1 MELKATALA
10 EEESPPLKEATGNRP
25 CDLLGIDHI
34 RLCVGNAR
42 QAVHFY
48 VNTFAMEVTAYRGDE
63 TSDSGLTEYLLTS
76 GQVRFLITGGT
87 SPDSGAARW
96 AAAHGD
102 GVSDVALQVANLD
115 EGLAYAAEAGAT
127 VLQEPTA
134 HTDEFGQVRTAAI
147 ATYGELRH
155 TLVERGSY
163 SGPFLPGFGPPPVV
177 PSPSSPPLFHRVDH
191 TVGCVEYGLMDK
203 WVDFYR
209 RVLGFTTMAEFV
221 GEDIATAYSALMSKV
236 VADGTGK
243 VKLPLNEPA
252 PGKKRS
258 QIDEYLQYHRGP
270 GVQHIALETHD
281 ILAATDALRAA
292 GVDFLATPD
301 AYYDD
306 PELRA
311 RIGDVRVDIA
321 ELRERGVLVDRD
333 EDGYLLQIF
342 TRPLVDR
349 PTFFVEL
356 IERHGCQGFG
366 KGNFKAL
373 FEAVEREQDRRGNL

>member
-1 MELKATALA
+1 MELQATATGEA
-10 EEESPPLKEATGNRP
+10 AGRPGTEATGNRP

-34 RLCVGNAR
+34 RFCVGNAR
-42 QAVHFY
+42 QAAHFY
-48 VNTFAMEVTAYRGDE
+48 VNALGMEVTAYRGDE
-63 TSDSGLTEYLLTS
+63 TSRSGLAEYLLTS
-76 GQVRFLITGGT
+76 GRVRFLITGGT
-87 SPDSGAARW
+87 SPDSTATRW
-96 AAAHGD
+96 SAVHGD
-102 GVSDVALQVANLD
+102 GVSDIALQVGNLE

-127 VLQEPTA
+127 VLEEPTV
-134 HTDEFGQVRTAAI
+134 HTDESGQVRTAVI

-155 TLVERGSY
+155 TLVQRDSY
-163 SGPFLPGFGPPPVV
+163 AGRFLPGFGPPPPV
-177 PSPSSPPLFHRVDH
+177 PAPSSPPLFRQVDH
-191 TVGCVEYGLMDK
+191 VVGCVEFGLMDT

-209 RVLGFTTMAEFV
+209 RVLGFTTMAEFI
-221 GEDIATAYSALMSKV
+221 GDDIATEYSALMSKV
-236 VADGTGK
+236 VADGSGK

-252 PGKKRS
+252 AGRKRS

-270 GVQHIALETHD
+270 GVQHIALETPD

-292 GVDFLATPD
+292 GVDFLATPH

-306 PELRA
+306 PELRV
-311 RIGDVRVDIA
+311 RIGDVRVDIT

-349 PTFFVEL
+349 PTFFIEL
-356 IERHGCQGFG
+356 IERHGCHGFG

-373 FEAVEREQDRRGNL
+373 FEAVEREQELRGNL